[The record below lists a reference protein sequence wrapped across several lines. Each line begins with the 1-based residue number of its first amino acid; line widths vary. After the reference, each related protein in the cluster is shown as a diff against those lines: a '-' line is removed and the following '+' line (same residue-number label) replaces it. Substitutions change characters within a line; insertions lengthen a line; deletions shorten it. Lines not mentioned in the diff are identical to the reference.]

1 METGR
6 GLNNDEIE
14 KQLQEEEA
22 KMGVN
27 SEKKKRQKMQKIKKK
42 IQKLWKKPKKLLYSQ
57 N

>member
-27 SEKKKRQKMQKIKKK
+27 SEKKKRQKM
-42 IQKLWKKPKKLLYSQ
+42 
-57 N
+57 